1 MNSFNHTVNNDSISK
16 YNQAREDLLKA
27 LASFDKL
34 TDTQKKALFQELL
47 GFENF
52 VAICNILRK
61 INI

>member
-1 MNSFNHTVNNDSISK
+1 MNNFNNTVNNESIIK
-16 YNQAREDLLKA
+16 YNQARKDLLKA

-47 GFENF
+47 GFENL
-52 VAICNILRK
+52 VAICNILRN